1 MPPLSSGDE
10 HPGLD
15 PLAKPV
21 LGQHLEGGHADLV
34 AKHGVGGAGGGGRG
48 EDVGAERPHVL
59 DGELVFEQVRERG
72 PGHAVGVSRHG
83 PNRWM
88 EQTTIDVVD
97 GRSQQPLEERRR
109 EFAVRELDRIVPR
122 DRLERLGGAGR
133 CGEHVGHDRPGRVAH
148 ALERLR
154 GLGPQPA
161 ILVHEKADE
170 NRERLRGP

>member
-1 MPPLSSGDE
+1 
-10 HPGLD
+10 
-15 PLAKPV
+15 
-21 LGQHLEGGHADLV
+21 
-34 AKHGVGGAGGGGRG
+34 
-48 EDVGAERPHVL
+48 
-59 DGELVFEQVRERG
+59 
-72 PGHAVGVSRHG
+72 
-83 PNRWM
+83 M

-109 EFAVRELDRIVPR
+109 EFAVRELDRIVPC

-133 CGEHVGHDRPGRVAH
+133 CGEHVGHDRPGHVAH
-148 ALERLR
+148 GLERLR